1 MNSSIPLKYCLLW
14 QLFLFF
20 PLNRRASAGQME
32 GLRLPI
38 SLYIFLYIS
47 SELFDLELFGI
58 STFPRPRL
66 RPHSV
71 RLEEERAL
79 YLATPVQ
86 MRLEKRRIVN
96 LRRDDLE
103 DLDTSTQSP
112 PKGSESG
119 LKKPNETVSLTLDC
133 CLTQ

>member
-32 GLRLPI
+32 GLFLPI
-38 SLYIFLYIS
+38 SLIS

-133 CLTQ
+133 CPMQ